1 MPCSHRYTSGS
12 SVVIG
17 FDPTRRDSTSTP
29 GASPLRRSREFDSE
43 GRELFDRGTPDSEDE
58 VDLTSSPVF
67 GSLESEIEEAPV
79 SPPVTGAIRSVLAQR
94 SSSGSADETANG
106 MGQEGGTSAAHND
119 GALSTAEGTV
129 KGSSSPTSLEG
140 NPFLNLSD
148 VSDRSGP
155 AVVPTSPSSAR
166 DGSILLGNDGSVATS
181 DGDGDAGGAA
191 VDFALQRAVL
201 DPHESLT
208 LEQYDFVVKLP
219 AAGDAEALSR
229 FFQLLPYFGGRHS
242 VDEMMWSEN
251 LSRVQ
256 VLEIFDLFRA
266 VLHKVV
272 C

>member
-1 MPCSHRYTSGS
+1 
-12 SVVIG
+12 
-17 FDPTRRDSTSTP
+17 
-29 GASPLRRSREFDSE
+29 
-43 GRELFDRGTPDSEDE
+43 
-58 VDLTSSPVF
+58 
-67 GSLESEIEEAPV
+67 
-79 SPPVTGAIRSVLAQR
+79 
-94 SSSGSADETANG
+94 

-181 DGDGDAGGAA
+181 DGDGDGGGAA